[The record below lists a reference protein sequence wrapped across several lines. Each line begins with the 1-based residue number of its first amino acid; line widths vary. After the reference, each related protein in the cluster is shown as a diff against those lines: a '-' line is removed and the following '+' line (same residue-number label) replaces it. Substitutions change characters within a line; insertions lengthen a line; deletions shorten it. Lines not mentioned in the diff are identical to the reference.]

1 MVLQNRV
8 LNIFSLTYEEKL
20 SRGDFNIHRRLSE
33 GQEIDRRSKIKKLRT
48 ISAVMI
54 EILLSITEIILRGL
68 IDAEVNSISFIN

>member
-8 LNIFSLTYEEKL
+8 LNIFSLTYDEKL
-20 SRGDFNIHRRLSE
+20 SRDDFNIHRRLSE

-54 EILLSITEIILRGL
+54 EILLFITEIILRGL